1 MRKKI
6 AVITSGGDAPGMN
19 ACVRAIVLAANR
31 YGHQVVGFKHG
42 YNGLIENEYKELTA
56 DSVQHIIKLGGTIL
70 KSARCEAF
78 TTDKGLTTA
87 VNNLTRNEIDSF
99 IVIGGDGSL
108 RGLDRLSKHWDG
120 QVIGV
125 PGTIDNDLSGTDNTI
140 GYQTAIDTALDS
152 IDKLRD
158 TADAFERIFLVEVM
172 GRHAGFIALA
182 SAVASG
188 AEQALFPES
197 IEDPHLE
204 LESIVQH
211 VECLRKVKGKSS
223 IIMVIA
229 EHLWPGG
236 VTDLAETLTKQIGIE
251 CRPCILGHIQ
261 RGGAPVAYD
270 RILAT
275 KLGTYAVEIIN
286 EGQSGVMVGEI
297 NNRQC
302 AHKLNYVYSEQK
314 ALDPYLVKIQQNI
327 FDVVQCLNQTK
338 TL

>member
-1 MRKKI
+1 MKKTI

-19 ACVRAIVLAANR
+19 ACIRAIVLTANR
-31 YGHQVVGFKHG
+31 FGHQVIGFKHG
-42 YNGLIENEYKELTA
+42 YNGLIENEKVLLSPF
-56 DSVQHIIKLGGTIL
+56 DVQHTIQLGGTIL
-70 KSARCEAF
+70 KSARCLAF
-78 TTDKGLTTA
+78 TTDKGLIAA
-87 VNNLTRNEIDSF
+87 VENLNKNEVDALV
-99 IVIGGDGSL
+99 VIGGDGSL
-108 RGLDRLSKHWDG
+108 RGLDRLQKHWDG

-125 PGTIDNDLSGTDNTI
+125 PGTIDNDLNGTDNTI

-197 IEDPHLE
+197 IDDPHTE

-211 VECLRKVKGKSS
+211 VECLRQVKGKSS

-236 VTDLAETLTKQIGIE
+236 VSDLAETLTNQIGIE

-275 KLGTYAVEIIN
+275 KLGSYAVEIIN

-314 ALDPYLVKIQQNI
+314 ELDPYLVKIQQNL
-327 FDVVQCLNQTK
+327 FDVVQCLNLSK
-338 TL
+338 K

>member
-1 MRKKI
+1 MSKTI
-6 AVITSGGDAPGMN
+6 GVLTSGGDAPGMN
-19 ACVRAIVLAANR
+19 ACIRAIVLSAAR
-31 YGHQVVGFKHG
+31 FGYQVIGFEHG
-42 YNGLIENEYKELTA
+42 YNGLLNNEKIRL
-56 DSVQHIIKLGGTIL
+56 SNLHVQHIIQLGGTIL

-78 TTDKGLTTA
+78 LKPDGVKNA
-87 VNNLTRNEIDSF
+87 VANLNSNEIDAL

-108 RGLDRLSKHWDG
+108 RGLQKLSEIWSG
-120 QVIGV
+120 QVIGI
-125 PGTIDNDLSGTDNTI
+125 PGTIDNDLNGSDNTI

-152 IDKLRD
+152 IDKIRD

-188 AEQALFPES
+188 AEQALFPET
-197 IEDPHLE
+197 IEDPHAE

-211 VECLRKVKGKSS
+211 VECLRKIHGKTS
-223 IIMVIA
+223 IIMVIT

-236 VTDLAETLTKQIGIE
+236 VSDLAETLTHQIGIE

-275 KLGTYAVEIIN
+275 KLGAYAVECIADQETAI
-286 EGQSGVMVGEI
+286 MVGEH
-297 NNRQC
+297 NNQPSRI
-302 AHKLNYVYSEQK
+302 KLVDAFGIQK
-314 ALDPYLVKIQQNI
+314 SLDPYLVKIQQDL
-327 FDVVQCLNQTK
+327 FDVVHSMQ
-338 TL
+338 